1 MNQNQFAVGQLPTPS
16 GPPRCPVCGALTP
29 SGESGRPAE
38 WCSLCLAPLRDVPS
52 QPASSESR
60 LSDVGR
66 ETNSVGKVESL
77 DEPPAE
83 ALDERVVEQM
93 LIELQ
98 SSDQDPWLARARH
111 WGSRRR
117 RIVLGAVVALALVL
131 VILVLTT
138 IVGVVVR

>member
-1 MNQNQFAVGQLPTPS
+1 
-16 GPPRCPVCGALTP
+16 
-29 SGESGRPAE
+29 
-38 WCSLCLAPLRDVPS
+38 
-52 QPASSESR
+52 
-60 LSDVGR
+60 
-66 ETNSVGKVESL
+66 
-77 DEPPAE
+77 
-83 ALDERVVEQM
+83 M

>member
-1 MNQNQFAVGQLPTPS
+1 M
-16 GPPRCPVCGALTP
+16 
-29 SGESGRPAE
+29 
-38 WCSLCLAPLRDVPS
+38 
-52 QPASSESR
+52 
-60 LSDVGR
+60 
-66 ETNSVGKVESL
+66 GKVESL